1 MAWDTGLN
9 VSRWAKQLAYE
20 VGKEIYFS
28 KFMGDTFGS
37 MICSKTM
44 PEGKGKDMTFGMVGL
59 SGTVKEGDATLE
71 SNEDNLTSNEVTV
84 TTGQRRFGVIN
95 AGKFDDSKVLYNFRK
110 EALAQLKRVF
120 AEDHDAQ
127 LFSALTKT
135 SGAGAYL
142 RADNGANT
150 SVYAATDPE
159 ADLVAADLAIPGDIS
174 KLKKM
179 AMLGTTKSYKMKPIR
194 VNGKEYFILLL
205 HPEAAYDLARNSTWI
220 NAQQYANIRGEDNPI
235 FSGALGVY
243 DGVVVH
249 EHEGITTAD
258 NLGAGDAIPAARNLF
273 MGAGAAC
280 YAKSDNMSWVE
291 KTFDY
296 GNKLGVA
303 AGQIYGSAMST
314 FDSKDYAVIQ
324 YITARTNL

>member
-1 MAWDTGLN
+1 MAWDAGLQ

-59 SGTVKEGDATLE
+59 TGTAVTGDSTLE
-71 SNEDNLTSNEVTV
+71 GSEDNLTSNEVVV
-84 TTGQRRFGVIN
+84 TTSQRRFGVIN
-95 AGKFDDSKVLYNFRK
+95 TGKFDDSKVLYNFRK
-110 EALAQLKRVF
+110 EALAQLKREF

-127 LFSALTKT
+127 IFSAITKT

-142 RADNGANT
+142 RADDTA
-150 SVYAATDPE
+150 SVYAATDPK
-159 ADLVAADLAIPGDIS
+159 ADLASADLAVPGDIS

-194 VNGKEYFILLL
+194 VNGKDYFVLLL
-205 HPEAAYDLARNSTWI
+205 HPEAAYDLAQDSTWR

-249 EHEGITTAD
+249 EHEGITTASD
-258 NLGAGDAIPAARNLF
+258 GGGASVDYARNLF
-273 MGAGAAC
+273 LGAGAAC
-280 YAKSDNMSWVE
+280 YAKTDNMSWVE

-303 AGQIYGSAMST
+303 AGQIYGAALST
-314 FDSKDYAVIQ
+314 FDSKEYAVIQ
-324 YITARTNL
+324 YITARTDL

>member
-1 MAWDTGLN
+1 MSWDSGLN

-28 KFMGDTFGS
+28 KFMGDTFES
-37 MICSKTM
+37 MIVSKSM
-44 PEGKGKDMTFGMVGL
+44 PEGKGKDMTFGLVGYT
-59 SGTVKEGDATLE
+59 GTAVTGDSALE
-71 SNEDNLTSNEVTV
+71 SNEQNLTSNEVTV
-84 TTGQRRFGVIN
+84 TTAQRRFGVIN
-95 AGKFDDSKVLYNFRK
+95 AGNFDDSKVLYNFRT
-110 EALAQLKRVF
+110 EALAQLKRQY

-127 LFSALTKT
+127 IFSALTKT

-142 RADNGANT
+142 RADSSA

-159 ADLVAADLAIPGDIS
+159 ADLATTDLAVPGDIS

-179 AMLGTTKSYKMKPIR
+179 AMLGTSKSYKMKPIR
-194 VNGKEYFILLL
+194 VEGKDYYVLLL
-205 HPEAAYDLARNSTWI
+205 HPEVAYDLAQNSTWR

-243 DGVVVH
+243 DGVIVH

-258 NLGAGDAIPAARNLF
+258 NLGAGDAVKAARNLF
-273 MGAGAAC
+273 LGAGAAC
-280 YAKSDNMSWVE
+280 HAKVDEMSWVE

-296 GNKLGVA
+296 GNKLGIA
-303 AGQIYGSAMST
+303 AGQIYGVSMST

-324 YITARTNL
+324 YLTARTDL

>member
-1 MAWDTGLN
+1 MSWDTGLN

-28 KFMGDTFGS
+28 KFMGDTFES
-37 MICSKTM
+37 MIISKSM
-44 PEGKGKDMTFGMVGL
+44 PEGKGKDMTFGMVGYT
-59 SGTVKEGDATLE
+59 GTAVTGDSALE
-71 SNEDNLTSNEVTV
+71 SNEQNLTSNEVTV
-84 TTGQRRFGVIN
+84 TTAQRRFGVIN
-95 AGKFDDSKVLYNFRK
+95 AGKFDDSKVLYDFRK
-110 EALAQLKRVF
+110 EALAQLKQEF

-127 LFSALTKT
+127 IFSALTKT

-142 RADNGANT
+142 RADNSA

-159 ADLVAADLAIPGDIS
+159 AALVAADLAVPGDIS

-179 AMLGTTKSYKMKPIR
+179 AMLGTTKSYKMKPIK
-194 VNGKEYFILLL
+194 VNGKDYFVLIL
-205 HPEAAYDLARNSTWI
+205 HPEAAYDLAQNSTWR
-220 NAQQYANIRGEDNPI
+220 NAQQYANIRGEDNPL

-249 EHEGITTAD
+249 EHDGITTAD
-258 NLGAGDAIPAARNLF
+258 NLGDGDAIAAARNLF
-273 MGAGAAC
+273 LGAGAAC
-280 YAKSDNMSWVE
+280 HAQIEGMSWVE

-296 GNKLGVA
+296 GNKLGIA
-303 AGQIYGSAMST
+303 AGQIYGVAMST
-314 FDSKDYAVIQ
+314 FDSKDYGVIQ

>member
-1 MAWDTGLN
+1 MSWDTALN

-28 KFMGDTFGS
+28 KFMGETFES
-37 MICSKTM
+37 MIVSKSM
-44 PEGKGKDMTFGMVGL
+44 PEGKGKDMTFGMVGYT
-59 SGTVKEGDATLE
+59 GTAITGDSLLE
-71 SNEDNLTSNEVTV
+71 SNEQSLTSNEVVV

-95 AGKFDDSKVLYNFRK
+95 AGNFDDSKVLYNFRT
-110 EALAQLKRVF
+110 EALAQLKRQY

-127 LFSALTKT
+127 IFGAVTKT

-142 RADNGANT
+142 KAVAAG

-159 ADLVAADLAIPGDIS
+159 ATLAATGLADPKDIS

-194 VNGKEYFILLL
+194 IDGKDHYVLLI
-205 HPEAAYDLARNSTWI
+205 HPEVAFDLTQTDQWL
-220 NAQQYANIRGEDNPI
+220 NAQRYANIRGSDNPI

-243 DGVVVH
+243 DGVIVH

-258 NLGAGDAIPAARNLF
+258 NMGSGNNVKGARNLF
-273 MGAGAAC
+273 LGAGAAC
-280 YAKSDNMSWVE
+280 HAKVDNMTWVE

-303 AGQIYGSAMST
+303 AGQIYGVGLST
-314 FDSKDYAVIQ
+314 FNAKDYAVIQ
-324 YITARTNL
+324 YLSARTDL

>member
-37 MICSKTM
+37 MIVSKSM

-59 SGTVKEGDATLE
+59 SGTAVTGDSTLE
-71 SNEDNLTSNEVTV
+71 GSEDSLTSNEVVV
-84 TTGQRRFGVIN
+84 TTAQRRFGVIN
-95 AGKFDDSKVLYNFRK
+95 AGNFDDSKVLYNFRQ
-110 EALAQLKRVF
+110 EALAQLKRVY

-127 LFSALTKT
+127 IFSAITKT

-142 RADNGANT
+142 QADATT
-150 SVYAATDPE
+150 SVYAATDPK
-159 ADLVAADLAIPGDIS
+159 ATLGATDLATAADIS
-174 KLKKM
+174 MLKKM
-179 AMLGTTKSYKMKPIR
+179 AILGTTKSYKMKPIR
-194 VNGKEYFILLL
+194 VNGKDHFILIL
-205 HPEAAYDLARNSTWI
+205 HPEAAYDLAQDDTWL
-220 NAQQYANIRGEDNPI
+220 NAQKYAQVRGEDNPI

-243 DGVVVH
+243 DGVIVH
-249 EHEGITTAD
+249 EHEGITTAED
-258 NLGAGDAIPAARNLF
+258 GGGASVPYARNLF

-280 YAKSDNMSWVE
+280 HAKSDNMSWVE

-303 AGQIYGSAMST
+303 AGQIYGVGLST
-314 FDSKDYAVIQ
+314 FNSKEYAVIQ
-324 YITARTNL
+324 YISARTNL

>member
-1 MAWDTGLN
+1 MSWDTGLN

-28 KFMGDTFGS
+28 KFMGDTFES
-37 MICSKTM
+37 MIVSKTM
-44 PEGKGKDMTFGMVGL
+44 PDGKGKDMTFGLVGYT
-59 SGTVKEGDATLE
+59 GTAVTGDSALE
-71 SNEDNLTSNEVTV
+71 SNEQNLTSNEVVV
-84 TTGQRRFGVIN
+84 TTAQRRFGVIN
-95 AGKFDDSKVLYNFRK
+95 AGNFDDSKVLYNFRT
-110 EALAQLKRVF
+110 EALAQLKRQY

-127 LFSALTKT
+127 IFSALTKT

-150 SVYAATDPE
+150 SVYADSDPKAALAT
-159 ADLVAADLAIPGDIS
+159 ADLAIPGDIS

-194 VNGKEYFILLL
+194 VEGKDYYVLLL
-205 HPEAAYDLARNSTWI
+205 HPEAAYDLAQNSTWI
-220 NAQQYANIRGEDNPI
+220 NAQQYANVRGSDNPI

-249 EHEGITTAD
+249 EHEGITTAAD
-258 NLGAGDAIPAARNLF
+258 GGGASVKYARNLF
-273 MGAGAAC
+273 LGAGAAC
-280 YAKSDNMSWVE
+280 HAKVDNMSWVE

-296 GNKLGVA
+296 GNKLGIA
-303 AGQIYGSAMST
+303 AGQIYGVGMST

-324 YITARTNL
+324 YITSRTDL

>member
-1 MAWDTGLN
+1 MSWDTGLN

-28 KFMGDTFGS
+28 KFMGDTFES
-37 MICSKTM
+37 MIVSKTM

-59 SGTVKEGDATLE
+59 TGTAVTGDSALEG
-71 SNEDNLTSNEVTV
+71 NEQNLTSNEVTV
-84 TTGQRRFGVIN
+84 TTNQRRFGVIN
-95 AGKFDDSKVLYNFRK
+95 AGAFDDSKVLYNFRK
-110 EALAQLKRVF
+110 EALGQLKREF
-120 AEDHDAQ
+120 AEDHDEQ
-127 LFSALTKT
+127 IFSALTKT

-142 RADNGANT
+142 RADNSA
-150 SVYAATDPE
+150 SVYAATDPK
-159 ADLVAADLAIPGDIS
+159 ANLAAADLATPGDIS

-179 AMLGTTKSYKMKPIR
+179 AMLGTTKSYKMSPIR
-194 VNGKEYFILLL
+194 VDGKEYYVLLL
-205 HPEAAYDLARNSTWI
+205 HPECAYDLAQNSTWV

-249 EHEGITTAD
+249 EHEGITTAAD
-258 NLGAGDAIPAARNLF
+258 GGGASVNYARNLF
-273 MGAGAAC
+273 LGAGAAC
-280 YAKSDNMSWVE
+280 HAQIDGMSWVE

-303 AGQIYGSAMST
+303 AGQIYGVGLST
-314 FDSKDYAVIQ
+314 FDSKEYGVIQ
-324 YITARTNL
+324 YIAARTDL

>member
-28 KFMGDTFGS
+28 KFMGETFGS
-37 MICSKTM
+37 MIVSKTM

-59 SGTVKEGDATLE
+59 TGTVVTGDSALEG
-71 SNEDNLTSNEVTV
+71 NEDSLTSNEVTV
-84 TTGQRRFGVIN
+84 TTAQRRFGVIN
-95 AGKFDDSKVLYNFRK
+95 AGNFDDSKVLYNFRQ
-110 EALAQLKRVF
+110 EALAQLKRVY

-127 LFSALTKT
+127 IFSAITKT

-142 RADNGANT
+142 QADAT
-150 SVYAATDPE
+150 ASVYAATDPK
-159 ADLVAADLAIPGDIS
+159 ATLGATDLATAADIS

-179 AMLGTTKSYKMKPIR
+179 ALLGTTKSYKMKPIR
-194 VNGKEYFILLL
+194 VNGKDHFVLIL
-205 HPEAAYDLARNSTWI
+205 HPEAAYDLAQDATWL
-220 NAQQYANIRGEDNPI
+220 NAQKYAQIRGQDNPI

-243 DGVVVH
+243 DGVIVH
-249 EHEGITTAD
+249 ENEGITTAAD
-258 NLGAGDAIPAARNLF
+258 GGGASVPYARNLF

-280 YAKSDNMSWVE
+280 HAKSDNMSWVE

-303 AGQIYGSAMST
+303 AGQIYGVGLST
-314 FDSKDYAVIQ
+314 FNSKEYAVIQ
-324 YITARTNL
+324 YISARTNL